1 MKRHRIFN
9 KGETIYCLLSSQS
22 HPDILL
28 PVKGFIVDTKW
39 DRVNPKYKIKIL
51 KFHDSIQMLKKYYF
65 EMRFSCE
72 FDVKSLPIMLKADEY
87 NSVPNL
93 EQRIHGDGEARY
105 YVIVDSIMCVKT
117 LQQARELFS
126 RIQFYIISKKYK
138 EIREASARKFGRGAF
153 TVDSLAEWDA
163 RFITAWGDKLL
174 EGGIKPEKYIVSL
187 N

>member
-28 PVKGFIVDTKW
+28 PVKGFIVETRW

-51 KFHDSIQMLKKYYF
+51 KFYDTLATLKKYYF
-65 EMRFSCE
+65 DMRFSWD
-72 FDVKSLPIMLKADEY
+72 FDVKLQPITLKAKDY
-87 NSVPNL
+87 DRTSDL
-93 EQRIHGDGEARY
+93 EQRIHGENEARY

-117 LQQARELFS
+117 VAQAKDLFG

-138 EIREASARKFGRGAF
+138 EIREASVRQFGKGAF
-153 TVDSLAEWDA
+153 TVDSRNEWDA
-163 RFITAWGDKLL
+163 RFKAGWGDKLD
-174 EGGIKPEKYIVSL
+174 GSGIGAEKFIASL
-187 N
+187 R